1 MSQGSQ
7 GSLEFLEL
15 LEEQELL
22 GFWGSSQPLLAEES
36 SQWVPDIDFRMY
48 FQIRCSKQKIKH
60 LWSPTQGFEKGKG
73 SKGGHL
79 K

>member
-7 GSLEFLEL
+7 VSQVSQESLEFLES

-36 SQWVPDIDFRMY
+36 SQWVPDIEFRIY
-48 FQIRCSKQKIKH
+48 FQIR
-60 LWSPTQGFEKGKG
+60 
-73 SKGGHL
+73 
-79 K
+79 